1 MIKFKYLDYCNSSI
15 KSGEGMMKA
24 KYRCGGCNWK
34 FTRNYQPN
42 LCPYCGK
49 AAISID
55 ATQAADELLREI
67 E

>member
-1 MIKFKYLDYCNSSI
+1 
-15 KSGEGMMKA
+15 MKE
-24 KYRCGGCNWK
+24 KYRCGSCNWK
-34 FTRNYQPN
+34 FTRNSPPN

-49 AAISID
+49 PNVSVD